1 MTALRSQLV
10 KGNAKTKLYRDYNS
24 FDIKLLTEDLDKNLK
39 SNNTVN
45 FSDFQNTLT
54 TILHKRAPIKKK
66 ILRFN
71 NNPFMSKAVRKAI
84 MHRSKLKNIYNK
96 KRTDVNW
103 ANYKKQRNFCVT
115 VLRRTKKEYFQNLNV
130 KDLSD
135 NKKFW
140 KIIKP
145 YFSNKGL
152 NSNKMLH
159 KEKGE
164 LVSDEKQLASIMSKF
179 FINIT
184 KSLKL
189 KEDLGSPPVTLNDIL
204 EKFIFHPSID
214 KITKTYKSDKKF
226 SFQQVTEEQVRQVIL
241 SNDSS
246 KATPVRDILA
256 EMLKVTLDIHLSRNS
271 LICRLKMDVFH
282 TI

>member
-1 MTALRSQLV
+1 
-10 KGNAKTKLYRDYNS
+10 
-24 FDIKLLTEDLDKNLK
+24 
-39 SNNTVN
+39 
-45 FSDFQNTLT
+45 
-54 TILHKRAPIKKK
+54 
-66 ILRFN
+66 
-71 NNPFMSKAVRKAI
+71 MSKALRKAI
-84 MHRSKLKNIYNK
+84 MHRSKLKNVYNK

-115 VLRRTKKEYFQNLNV
+115 LLRRTKKEYFQNLNV

-140 KIIKP
+140 KTIKP

-152 NSNKMLH
+152 NSNKMLL

-164 LVSDEKQLASIMSKF
+164 LVSDEKQLASIMNKF

-214 KITKTYKSDKKF
+214 KIRKTYESDKKF
-226 SFQQVTEEQVRQVIL
+226 SFQQVTEEHVRQVIL
-241 SNDSS
+241 NIDGS
-246 KATPVRDILA
+246 KATPVGDIPA
-256 EMLKVTLDIHLSRNS
+256 DILKVTLDIHLS
-271 LICRLKMDVFH
+271 LITKIINLSFENACFPDDLKLAEVSPIFKKNDDLDKENHWPVSVLFNVSKVFEKIMH
-282 TI
+282 SQIHAR